1 MSRRFVRRP
10 LVLSLLA
17 LHGLPAMAEEAPVA
31 AIPVAP
37 QSESAPQ
44 VLQEVV
50 ISGQADSK
58 SYTPT
63 VSTVGGKT
71 PTALRDVPQAVT
83 VLKRQIL
90 DDQAATTLTDALRNV
105 PGITISAGEGGN
117 IGDNINLRGFSARTD
132 IYLDGFR
139 DRGQYTRDV
148 FALDAVE
155 ILKGPSSMLF
165 GRGST
170 GGVINQV
177 SKRPDLENRGEIT
190 ASVGTDDYY
199 RTTVDVN
206 RAVSDSSAFRIA
218 AFAQDMQ
225 STRDVVEQTGF
236 GVAPSFRFGIGT
248 PTEVTLS
255 AVVQR
260 NRDVPDYG
268 FPLLNSGTGTV
279 SKPIEAAADRYFGYQ
294 DDYFDQDVT
303 VLGVSLQ
310 HKFSQALTLRN
321 RTQYNQVITDTSP
334 TPLGSLSVVA
344 GACTTTWGSTPRQA
358 IPLDCLQAQRQ
369 DRPRT
374 TRDTSFFNQTDL
386 IARFA
391 TGTVQHVLSSG
402 IEVGLDTFSNDYD
415 RFTPTSQTVNL
426 GNPEAKN
433 RPGVRSD
440 RYDAETTAYTTAAY
454 VNDQLALNEH
464 WKVVA
469 GARADRFRA
478 ESFRY
483 DAPPTTTTPNP
494 SLLEHTDDMVSTR
507 AGVIW
512 QPDAVQAYYVSY
524 GTSFN
529 PSAETITQQTSTA
542 NLDAEENRSQEL
554 GAKWSLLD
562 DSLFLNTALFRVEK
576 TNARTTNPLTS
587 EVTLDGH
594 IRVQGAELGVTGKL
608 SETWQVVGGYTYLDS
623 EILASAD
630 RSGTAPNFVY
640 AEGKHYQNTPQHSA
654 TLWTTWRFLPDWEVG
669 GGVFGATERFVNNY
683 ETAAVDGFVR
693 GDATLAYLQKQYGVR
708 LNVLNVS
715 DEKYYEAASGG
726 RAIPA
731 RGRTVVLTYNY
742 HF

>member
-17 LHGLPAMAEEAPVA
+17 LHGLPALAEEAAVA
-31 AIPVAP
+31 APEPAA
-37 QSESAPQ
+37 APQ
-44 VLQEVV
+44 VLNTVTV
-50 ISGQADSK
+50 TADTLADEK
-58 SYTPT
+58 SYTPGVT
-63 VSTVGGKT
+63 SLGGKAEM
-71 PTALRDVPQAVT
+71 ALRDVPQAVT

-148 FALDAVE
+148 FALEAVE

-170 GGVINQV
+170 GGVINQS

-206 RAVSDSSAFRIA
+206 RALSETAAFRMA

-225 STRDVVEQTGF
+225 STREVVEQTGF

-268 FPLLNSGTGTV
+268 FPLLNRGVGTV
-279 SKPIEAAADRYFGYQ
+279 SKPIDAPAERYYGYQ

-310 HKFSQALTLRN
+310 HKFSPALLLRN
-321 RTQYNQVITDTSP
+321 RTQYNQVVTATSP
-334 TPLGSLSVVA
+334 TPLGTITVVA
-344 GACTTTWGSTPRQA
+344 GDCQSTWGNKPHQG
-358 IPLDCLQAQRQ
+358 IPLACLQAQRQ

-374 TRDTSFFNQTDL
+374 TRDSSFFNQTDL

-391 TGTVQHVLSSG
+391 TGAVRHVLTSG
-402 IEVGLDTFSNDYD
+402 VEVGVDTFNNDYD
-415 RFTPTSQTVNL
+415 RFTPTGLNVNL
-426 GNPEAKN
+426 GQPQAGD

-440 RYDAETTAYTTAAY
+440 RYDAETTAYTTAVY
-454 VNDQLALNEH
+454 VNEQVDLNAH
-464 WKVVA
+464 WKLVA

-478 ESFRY
+478 ESIRY
-483 DAPPTTTTPNP
+483 DTPPTTTTPNP
-494 SLLEHTDDMVSTR
+494 SILRHTDDMVSTR

-512 QPDAVQAYYVSY
+512 QPDAVQSYYVSY
-524 GTSFN
+524 GASFN
-529 PSAETITQQTSTA
+529 PSAEAITQQTNTA
-542 NLDAEENRSQEL
+542 KLDAEESRSQEL
-554 GAKWSLLD
+554 GAKWSLLND
-562 DSLFLNTALFRVEK
+562 HLFLNTALFRVEK

-594 IRVQGAELGVTGKL
+594 IRVQGAELGLTGKL
-608 SETWQVVGGYTYLDS
+608 SDTWQVVGGYTYLDS
-623 EILASAD
+623 ETLESGD

-640 AEGKHYQNTPQHSA
+640 AEGKRYQNTPQHSA
-654 TLWTTWRFLPDWEVG
+654 TLWTTWRFLPNWEMG

-715 DEKYYEAASGG
+715 DEQYYEAASGG

-731 RGRTVVLTYNY
+731 RGRTFVLTYNY